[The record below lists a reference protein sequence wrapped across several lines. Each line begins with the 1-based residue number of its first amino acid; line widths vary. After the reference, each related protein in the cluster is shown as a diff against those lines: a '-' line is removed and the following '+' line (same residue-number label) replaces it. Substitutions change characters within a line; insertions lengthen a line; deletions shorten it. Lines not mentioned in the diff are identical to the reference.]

1 MARIVSAAIAIPP
14 TNATQL
20 DAVEY
25 ARHHFSSKF
34 ADIDRLLAVY
44 KSSRVES
51 RQFCVPKEWFFKA
64 HDLEEKNNTY
74 IEWACRLGAEA
85 ARKCLDKAVTFPE
98 EINHIIFVSTT
109 GLATP
114 SIDARLANI
123 LKMGSEISRVPVWG
137 LGCAGGAMG
146 LAMAHDYIKAYPQS
160 KVLLV
165 AVELCGLTF
174 QFDDFSKS
182 NLVATALFGDGAA
195 AVLLD
200 GGEGGPEIV
209 AAQSTLWPDSLDVMG
224 WNILNNGMQVVFAK
238 TIANIVN
245 KNAREN
251 IENFIVKHDLSL
263 DNISYFLFHPGGA
276 KVVDAYRQALC
287 LGPDALTLSEAVL
300 REHGNMSS
308 VTILYILE
316 RFLRSEY
323 KRPGAWGLLSALGPG
338 FSSQSLLFKT

>member
-1 MARIVSAAIAIPP
+1 MARIVSAGIAVPP

-20 DAVEY
+20 DAVEF
-25 ARHHFSSKF
+25 ARHHFSPNF

-44 KSSRVES
+44 KSSRVET
-51 RQFCVPKEWFFKA
+51 RQFCVPKEWFYSP

-85 ARKCLDKAVTFPE
+85 AMKCFDKAVVFPE
-98 EINHIIFVSTT
+98 EIDHVIFVSIT
-109 GLATP
+109 GFATP

-123 LKMGSEISRVPVWG
+123 LKLRSDITRVPVWG
-137 LGCAGGAMG
+137 LGCAGGANG
-146 LAMAHDYIKAYPQS
+146 LAMAYDYIKAYPKS

-174 QFDDFSKS
+174 QFGDLSKN

-200 GGEGGPEIV
+200 GAEGGPEIIDTK
-209 AAQSTLWPDSLDVMG
+209 STLWPDSLDVMG
-224 WNILNNGMQVVFAK
+224 WNILNEGMQVVFAK
-238 TIANIVN
+238 AIPSIVS
-245 KNAREN
+245 KYAREN
-251 IENFIVKHDLSL
+251 IESFIARHNLTL
-263 DNISYFLFHPGGA
+263 DDISYFLFHPGGA
-276 KVVDAYRQALC
+276 KVLDAYREALC
-287 LGPDALTLSEAVL
+287 LGPDALALSEAVL

-323 KRPGAWGLLSALGPG
+323 KRPGAWGLFGALGPG